1 VNKLD
6 DQKKAMKKSIL
17 TKIKILCKNALK
29 SSVTTYVN
37 DTRSNMN
44 ENYDIKNATKANIE
58 ASLKAIS
65 ASSVVQEMIKDKD
78 LAVSEVK
85 KCYRQAKDALIE
97 LMDEKKVNQSFKDA
111 LYAADPDEDLDIEGA
126 MGFADDGD
134 MSDGSDNA
142 GLDGL
147 ESWSVN
153 PSFNRPELIHHAV
166 RFINTYI
173 DDKEFVEW
181 VRDNLDK
188 VRATLTNKSL
198 DSKMPIFAN
207 PSDPSELHEAMDL
220 VEDEMD
226 ETLKLATT
234 MKTPSNITV
243 SISNEVDDI
252 EITDFNASEL
262 SVIKNRI
269 KSLFDEIY
277 KSITTNLDKRA
288 TIEALEFYIFKV
300 IHLYLLDK
308 GEDDS
313 DITETDDNMFLL
325 KHVSVLSYTKDDE
338 SHIKPEIMK
347 TVLFASMLGL
357 VPDHLFMKLND
368 CITDYRHKHFDKDDD
383 DDSDTDSD
391 D

>member
-1 VNKLD
+1 MD

-17 TKIKILCKNALK
+17 TKIKLLCKNALK

-126 MGFADDGD
+126 MGFADDDD

-269 KSLFDEIY
+269 RSLFDEIY

>member
-1 VNKLD
+1 MD

>member
-1 VNKLD
+1 
-6 DQKKAMKKSIL
+6 MKKSVL
-17 TKIKILCKNALK
+17 TKIKLLCKNALK
-29 SSVTTYVN
+29 SSVTTYVS
-37 DTRSNMN
+37 DTRTNMN

-65 ASSVVQEMIKDKD
+65 ANSVVQEMIKDKD

-85 KCYRQAKDALIE
+85 KCYQQAKSALIE

-111 LYAADPDEDLDIEGA
+111 LYAADPDDDLDIEGA
-126 MGFADDGD
+126 MGFDEEDDMGEGND
-134 MSDGSDNA
+134 SA

-153 PSFNRPELIHHAV
+153 PSFNRPELIHHTI

-173 DDKEFVEW
+173 DDKEFVDW

-188 VRATLTNKSL
+188 VRETLTNKVL
-198 DSKMPIFAN
+198 DTKMPIFSN

-252 EITDFNASEL
+252 EITDMNASEL
-262 SVIKNRI
+262 SIIKNKI

-277 KSITTNLDKRA
+277 QSITKNLDKRA
-288 TIEALEFYIFKV
+288 TVEALEFYIFKV

-313 DITETDDNMFLL
+313 DVTETDDNMFLL
-325 KHVSVLSYTKDDE
+325 KHVSVLKHAQDNE
-338 SHIKPEIMK
+338 NHIKPEVMK

-357 VPDHLFMKLND
+357 VPEHLFMDLND
-368 CITDYRHKHFDKDDD
+368 SITDYRKKHFSKDEDDD
-383 DDSDTDSD
+383 DDFDED
-391 D
+391 DD